1 MPLYEESP
9 MVISVIRGR
18 RVQNYELTVQC
29 VSHRGAF
36 LPPKLVYSQHRT
48 ICTRPLNFACWHG
61 W

>member
-36 LPPKLVYSQHRT
+36 FDSQYRT
-48 ICTRPLNFACWHG
+48 ICTRPLNYACWHG